1 MCKKVAAANCQ
12 KNHEP
17 ATVLTAVC
25 LSFFLCV
32 CYVPKQKTLNFCNSI
47 IMWKILLDV
56 RLKLE
61 IVTSLYITEILL
73 RYFIELQWNIIE

>member
-1 MCKKVAAANCQ
+1 MCKKAAAANCQ

-25 LSFFLCV
+25 LSFFCV